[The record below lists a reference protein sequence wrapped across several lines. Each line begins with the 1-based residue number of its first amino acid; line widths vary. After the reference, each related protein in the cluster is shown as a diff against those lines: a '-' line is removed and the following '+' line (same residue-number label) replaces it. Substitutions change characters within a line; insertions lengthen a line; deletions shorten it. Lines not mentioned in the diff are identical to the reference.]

1 MAIYSNGDRFEFD
14 LTIKH
19 FGYKQEPTD
28 YYTGIREREE
38 KKPIEELKEKLT
50 FNSRTA
56 TEVIKKLLD
65 YITG

>member
-1 MAIYSNGDRFEFD
+1 MAIYNGGSRFEFD

-19 FGYKQEPTD
+19 YGYKESKRNMYDPS
-28 YYTGIREREE
+28 ERDE
-38 KKPIEELKEKLT
+38 KPIEELKEKLT

-56 TEVIKKLLD
+56 VEVIQKLLD